1 MEKIIVFV
9 ELKGDQPR
17 KASLEL
23 LSETRNV
30 AASGRYHVQAV
41 VLGPMSQSLREKLL
55 SHTGKLVNITDP
67 VLGVYTAEG
76 YSQALSAFAIE
87 EGARIV
93 VAGATRIGR
102 DFMPRVAVLLACGM
116 ASDVTAVRW
125 MDEPMTV
132 VRPIY
137 GGKVLAEVSFPSM
150 PAVVTVR
157 PNTFGLG
164 GPGESAGEF
173 FERQV
178 GISPDRVGT
187 KVIRIEEKTKGKV
200 DLTEADVIVSGG
212 HGMRAPENFKLLE
225 DLAEAIGGVVGATRS
240 VVDAKWRDHE
250 DQVGKSGKTV
260 SPKLYIAAG
269 ISGAIHHIMGMGTS
283 KVVLAV
289 NKDPNAP
296 IFKHADY
303 GIVGDLFQVVPAL
316 TEALKKRLG
325 K

>member
-9 ELKGDQPR
+9 ELKGDEPR

-23 LSETRNV
+23 LSETREC
-30 AASGRYHVQAV
+30 GGFRPFHVEAV

-178 GISPDRVGT
+178 GISPGPGGDESHSDR
-187 KVIRIEEKTKGKV
+187 R
-200 DLTEADVIVSGG
+200 
-212 HGMRAPENFKLLE
+212 RRLL
-225 DLAEAIGGVVGATRS
+225 ARS
-240 VVDAKWRDHE
+240 
-250 DQVGKSGKTV
+250 
-260 SPKLYIAAG
+260 I
-269 ISGAIHHIMGMGTS
+269 
-283 KVVLAV
+283 
-289 NKDPNAP
+289 
-296 IFKHADY
+296 
-303 GIVGDLFQVVPAL
+303 
-316 TEALKKRLG
+316 
-325 K
+325 